1 MLALDFI
8 NVGNGDSILI
18 RELNGGR
25 QTFAMMVDFGHDCL
39 VRDDHPGE
47 LDPRSQRI
55 YAGDFLRE
63 LGVTHLDVALATHF
77 HRDHNAAQFVQSS
90 DDTHCSHCA
99 VPPFLFLS
107 RIRSDYIFIIA
118 FCLTLSSSLCKI
130 RKSFPY
136 SATEDVREGY
146 TMVMG
151 WIWTGM
157 VLLALGAAVL
167 TGQTGALT
175 AAALEGAASA
185 IRLALGLA
193 GALCLWS
200 GAAKALERAGGMRAL
215 ARLARPVF
223 RRLFPQTAQ
232 DETAMGY
239 LTANVAANL
248 LGLGNAATPMGI
260 AAVRRMQQRSG
271 SARATDEMCRLIV
284 LNTASIQL
292 LPTTVAAVRA
302 ANGAAAPFDI
312 LPAVWLTSVCS
323 VTAGLLAAFLFGR
336 ASRA

>member
-1 MLALDFI
+1 
-8 NVGNGDSILI
+8 
-18 RELNGGR
+18 
-25 QTFAMMVDFGHDCL
+25 
-39 VRDDHPGE
+39 
-47 LDPRSQRI
+47 
-55 YAGDFLRE
+55 
-63 LGVTHLDVALATHF
+63 
-77 HRDHNAAQFVQSS
+77 
-90 DDTHCSHCA
+90 
-99 VPPFLFLS
+99 
-107 RIRSDYIFIIA
+107 
-118 FCLTLSSSLCKI
+118 
-130 RKSFPY
+130 
-136 SATEDVREGY
+136 
-146 TMVMG
+146 MVMG

-248 LGLGNAATPMGI
+248 LGLGNAATPWASPPCAGCSSAP
-260 AAVRRMQQRSG
+260 AA
-271 SARATDEMCRLIV
+271 SAPRTRCA
-284 LNTASIQL
+284 AS
-292 LPTTVAAVRA
+292 
-302 ANGAAAPFDI
+302 
-312 LPAVWLTSVCS
+312 SC
-323 VTAGLLAAFLFGR
+323 
-336 ASRA
+336 

>member
-1 MLALDFI
+1 
-8 NVGNGDSILI
+8 
-18 RELNGGR
+18 
-25 QTFAMMVDFGHDCL
+25 
-39 VRDDHPGE
+39 
-47 LDPRSQRI
+47 
-55 YAGDFLRE
+55 
-63 LGVTHLDVALATHF
+63 
-77 HRDHNAAQFVQSS
+77 
-90 DDTHCSHCA
+90 
-99 VPPFLFLS
+99 
-107 RIRSDYIFIIA
+107 
-118 FCLTLSSSLCKI
+118 
-130 RKSFPY
+130 
-136 SATEDVREGY
+136 
-146 TMVMG
+146 MVMG

-248 LGLGNAATPMGI
+248 LGLGNAATPMG
-260 AAVRRMQQRSG
+260 RMQQRSG

>member
-1 MLALDFI
+1 MA
-8 NVGNGDSILI
+8 
-18 RELNGGR
+18 
-25 QTFAMMVDFGHDCL
+25 
-39 VRDDHPGE
+39 
-47 LDPRSQRI
+47 
-55 YAGDFLRE
+55 
-63 LGVTHLDVALATHF
+63 
-77 HRDHNAAQFVQSS
+77 
-90 DDTHCSHCA
+90 
-99 VPPFLFLS
+99 
-107 RIRSDYIFIIA
+107 IA
-118 FCLTLSSSLCKI
+118 CF
-130 RKSFPY
+130 
-136 SATEDVREGY
+136 
-146 TMVMG
+146 
-151 WIWTGM
+151 WTGM
-157 VLLALGAAVL
+157 LVLSLLCAAALGT
-167 TGQTGALT
+167 TGET
-175 AAALEGAASA
+175 AAALMTGAQEG
-185 IRLALGLA
+185 IRLGIALA
-193 GALCLWS
+193 GPLCLWS

>member
-1 MLALDFI
+1 
-8 NVGNGDSILI
+8 
-18 RELNGGR
+18 
-25 QTFAMMVDFGHDCL
+25 
-39 VRDDHPGE
+39 
-47 LDPRSQRI
+47 
-55 YAGDFLRE
+55 
-63 LGVTHLDVALATHF
+63 
-77 HRDHNAAQFVQSS
+77 
-90 DDTHCSHCA
+90 
-99 VPPFLFLS
+99 
-107 RIRSDYIFIIA
+107 
-118 FCLTLSSSLCKI
+118 
-130 RKSFPY
+130 
-136 SATEDVREGY
+136 
-146 TMVMG
+146 MVMG

-200 GAAKALERAGGMRAL
+200 GAAKALERAGGMRA
-215 ARLARPVF
+215 ARPAF

>member
-1 MLALDFI
+1 MNRRA
-8 NVGNGDSILI
+8 SRILTVCAGAWLLVI
-18 RELNGGR
+18 W
-25 QTFAMMVDFGHDCL
+25 GHSCL
-39 VRDDHPGE
+39 P
-47 LDPRSQRI
+47 
-55 YAGDFLRE
+55 
-63 LGVTHLDVALATHF
+63 
-77 HRDHNAAQFVQSS
+77 AAQSGAESGALLVVVQ
-90 DDTHCSHCA
+90 DLLPWMTDHVLRKCA
-99 VPPFLFLS
+99 HFAE
-107 RIRSDYIFIIA
+107 Y
-118 FCLTLSSSLCKI
+118 
-130 RKSFPY
+130 
-136 SATEDVREGY
+136 
-146 TMVMG
+146 
-151 WIWTGM
+151 
-157 VLLALGAAVL
+157 AVL
-167 TGQTGALT
+167 GALT

-302 ANGAAAPFDI
+302 ANGAAAPFNI
-312 LPAVWLTSVCS
+312 LPAVWLTSACS
-323 VTAGLLAAFLFGR
+323 VTAGLLAARLFSRWWR
-336 ASRA
+336 A

>member
-1 MLALDFI
+1 
-8 NVGNGDSILI
+8 
-18 RELNGGR
+18 
-25 QTFAMMVDFGHDCL
+25 
-39 VRDDHPGE
+39 
-47 LDPRSQRI
+47 
-55 YAGDFLRE
+55 
-63 LGVTHLDVALATHF
+63 
-77 HRDHNAAQFVQSS
+77 
-90 DDTHCSHCA
+90 
-99 VPPFLFLS
+99 
-107 RIRSDYIFIIA
+107 
-118 FCLTLSSSLCKI
+118 
-130 RKSFPY
+130 
-136 SATEDVREGY
+136 
-146 TMVMG
+146 MVMG

-215 ARLARPVF
+215 ARLARPAF

-323 VTAGLLAAFLFGR
+323 VTAVHLLR
-336 ASRA
+336 ASGAVDLLTRWLTPAARVLGLPPQVLPLVLLRPVSGSAALAVGADLMAQYGADSLIGRTAAVVLGSTETTFYTISVYFGAAGIRRTRYAVPAALIADLTGFLVAALTARFL

>member
-1 MLALDFI
+1 
-8 NVGNGDSILI
+8 
-18 RELNGGR
+18 
-25 QTFAMMVDFGHDCL
+25 
-39 VRDDHPGE
+39 
-47 LDPRSQRI
+47 
-55 YAGDFLRE
+55 
-63 LGVTHLDVALATHF
+63 
-77 HRDHNAAQFVQSS
+77 
-90 DDTHCSHCA
+90 
-99 VPPFLFLS
+99 
-107 RIRSDYIFIIA
+107 
-118 FCLTLSSSLCKI
+118 
-130 RKSFPY
+130 
-136 SATEDVREGY
+136 
-146 TMVMG
+146 MVMG

-193 GALCLWS
+193 G
-200 GAAKALERAGGMRAL
+200 AL

>member
-1 MLALDFI
+1 
-8 NVGNGDSILI
+8 
-18 RELNGGR
+18 
-25 QTFAMMVDFGHDCL
+25 
-39 VRDDHPGE
+39 
-47 LDPRSQRI
+47 
-55 YAGDFLRE
+55 
-63 LGVTHLDVALATHF
+63 
-77 HRDHNAAQFVQSS
+77 
-90 DDTHCSHCA
+90 
-99 VPPFLFLS
+99 
-107 RIRSDYIFIIA
+107 
-118 FCLTLSSSLCKI
+118 
-130 RKSFPY
+130 
-136 SATEDVREGY
+136 
-146 TMVMG
+146 MVMG

-185 IRLALGLA
+185 IRLA
-193 GALCLWS
+193 
-200 GAAKALERAGGMRAL
+200 
-215 ARLARPVF
+215 
-223 RRLFPQTAQ
+223 
-232 DETAMGY
+232 
-239 LTANVAANL
+239 
-248 LGLGNAATPMGI
+248 LGNAATPMGI

>member
-1 MLALDFI
+1 MQQLRQRQ
-8 NVGNGDSILI
+8 NGK
-18 RELNGGR
+18 RAKR
-25 QTFAMMVDFGHDCL
+25 Q
-39 VRDDHPGE
+39 
-47 LDPRSQRI
+47 
-55 YAGDFLRE
+55 LR
-63 LGVTHLDVALATHF
+63 
-77 HRDHNAAQFVQSS
+77 R
-90 DDTHCSHCA
+90 
-99 VPPFLFLS
+99 
-107 RIRSDYIFIIA
+107 
-118 FCLTLSSSLCKI
+118 
-130 RKSFPY
+130 RKSSRQRHGGADI
-136 SATEDVREGY
+136 SAQRGPKRLIEAERTQR
-146 TMVMG
+146 
-151 WIWTGM
+151 
-157 VLLALGAAVL
+157 LKRR
-167 TGQTGALT
+167 

>member
-1 MLALDFI
+1 
-8 NVGNGDSILI
+8 
-18 RELNGGR
+18 
-25 QTFAMMVDFGHDCL
+25 
-39 VRDDHPGE
+39 
-47 LDPRSQRI
+47 
-55 YAGDFLRE
+55 
-63 LGVTHLDVALATHF
+63 
-77 HRDHNAAQFVQSS
+77 
-90 DDTHCSHCA
+90 
-99 VPPFLFLS
+99 
-107 RIRSDYIFIIA
+107 
-118 FCLTLSSSLCKI
+118 
-130 RKSFPY
+130 
-136 SATEDVREGY
+136 
-146 TMVMG
+146 MVMG

-175 AAALEGAASA
+175 HGSSRQV
-185 IRLALGLA
+185 IPKSSSPSWTVRLALSLA

>member
-1 MLALDFI
+1 
-8 NVGNGDSILI
+8 
-18 RELNGGR
+18 
-25 QTFAMMVDFGHDCL
+25 
-39 VRDDHPGE
+39 
-47 LDPRSQRI
+47 
-55 YAGDFLRE
+55 
-63 LGVTHLDVALATHF
+63 
-77 HRDHNAAQFVQSS
+77 
-90 DDTHCSHCA
+90 
-99 VPPFLFLS
+99 
-107 RIRSDYIFIIA
+107 
-118 FCLTLSSSLCKI
+118 
-130 RKSFPY
+130 
-136 SATEDVREGY
+136 
-146 TMVMG
+146 MVMG

-284 LNTASIQL
+284 LNTASGHARCRKARNDRVHGLRPHEHQ
-292 LPTTVAAVRA
+292 PPDHERRRPCAGRPPPHC
-302 ANGAAAPFDI
+302 GADR
-312 LPAVWLTSVCS
+312 
-323 VTAGLLAAFLFGR
+323 GR
-336 ASRA
+336 L

>member
-1 MLALDFI
+1 
-8 NVGNGDSILI
+8 
-18 RELNGGR
+18 
-25 QTFAMMVDFGHDCL
+25 
-39 VRDDHPGE
+39 
-47 LDPRSQRI
+47 
-55 YAGDFLRE
+55 
-63 LGVTHLDVALATHF
+63 
-77 HRDHNAAQFVQSS
+77 
-90 DDTHCSHCA
+90 
-99 VPPFLFLS
+99 
-107 RIRSDYIFIIA
+107 
-118 FCLTLSSSLCKI
+118 
-130 RKSFPY
+130 
-136 SATEDVREGY
+136 
-146 TMVMG
+146 MVMG

-185 IRLALGLA
+185 TAALGLA

>member
-1 MLALDFI
+1 
-8 NVGNGDSILI
+8 
-18 RELNGGR
+18 
-25 QTFAMMVDFGHDCL
+25 
-39 VRDDHPGE
+39 
-47 LDPRSQRI
+47 
-55 YAGDFLRE
+55 
-63 LGVTHLDVALATHF
+63 
-77 HRDHNAAQFVQSS
+77 
-90 DDTHCSHCA
+90 
-99 VPPFLFLS
+99 
-107 RIRSDYIFIIA
+107 
-118 FCLTLSSSLCKI
+118 
-130 RKSFPY
+130 
-136 SATEDVREGY
+136 
-146 TMVMG
+146 MVMG

-232 DETAMGY
+232 DETA
-239 LTANVAANL
+239 NVAANL

-302 ANGAAAPFDI
+302 ANGAAAPFNI

>member
-1 MLALDFI
+1 
-8 NVGNGDSILI
+8 
-18 RELNGGR
+18 
-25 QTFAMMVDFGHDCL
+25 
-39 VRDDHPGE
+39 
-47 LDPRSQRI
+47 
-55 YAGDFLRE
+55 
-63 LGVTHLDVALATHF
+63 
-77 HRDHNAAQFVQSS
+77 
-90 DDTHCSHCA
+90 
-99 VPPFLFLS
+99 
-107 RIRSDYIFIIA
+107 
-118 FCLTLSSSLCKI
+118 
-130 RKSFPY
+130 
-136 SATEDVREGY
+136 
-146 TMVMG
+146 MVMG

-175 AAALEGAASA
+175 ASA

-260 AAVRRMQQRSG
+260 AAVRRMRHG
-271 SARATDEMCRLIV
+271 RDVPPHRAEHGV
-284 LNTASIQL
+284 H
-292 LPTTVAAVRA
+292 P
-302 ANGAAAPFDI
+302 AAAHDR
-312 LPAVWLTSVCS
+312 C
-323 VTAGLLAAFLFGR
+323 GR
-336 ASRA
+336 AGGKRGRRAV